1 MPNKIPYSLSK
12 GKKLK
17 NYTIVSSIGSGGFS
31 IVYKVKNEQGEVFAA
46 KEYLPASIATRD
58 LETQQIELINEKNS
72 ELFKLGL
79 ESFLKEI
86 ELLKNISH
94 PSIIQIIESWEE
106 NGTGYIISPLYEGDT
121 LKKIVRNNN
130 EIVNE
135 RWIKSILIPLLDA
148 LEELHANKIYHRDI
162 SPDNIII
169 KTDGSPVL
177 LDLGSAR
184 NISKEDEN
192 TDSTIILKPG
202 YAPIEQYSDNSA
214 TPQGP
219 WSDVYSMA
227 AVIYFMVTGKA
238 PTAAISRIIKDTL
251 EPLTLEK
258 HPEYSDAFLQGI
270 NKSLSLNISER
281 PQTVTDL
288 KELLELDITV
298 IYNPLLNKKKPI
310 TIKESSEQNNI
321 ENTYISEKIHK
332 KQNNGLE
339 HPNKSNTLNINNENK
354 IIKNNNKK
362 IIKTSIVI
370 AALIIIAGVF
380 SLLTSTSKTS
390 QSVTEEG
397 SEIHQKV
404 AQSQR
409 QKDDLLTPSN
419 TFSEQSEANEYNAQT
434 ITIEPAALVAQ
445 ENKIEPKGAELPVLK
460 EEQTVTEQ
468 AEQPEVI
475 LETLG
480 RLKIAASSNG
490 KFWIN
495 NESAGDISA
504 NGDIQLPVGEY
515 TIKMTSQGKKDYSQ
529 KVIIKHDQTLE
540 IKHDFIANTPIKK
553 TIAAVKKPE
562 NEVEAELSINVI
574 PWGEVWVDGTKVG
587 VSPPLTRVKLS
598 KGTHRIEIINSSYSN
613 YKRQIKVDKKSTIK
627 IHHNFTLN
635 NPGGK

>member
-1 MPNKIPYSLSK
+1 MSNKIPYSLSK

-46 KEYLPASIATRD
+46 KEYLPASIATRE

-121 LKKIVRNNN
+121 LKKIVRKNN

-148 LEELHANKIYHRDI
+148 LEELHENKIYHRDI

-202 YAPIEQYSDNSA
+202 YAPIEQYSDNRA

-251 EPLTLEK
+251 EPLKLEK
-258 HPEYSDAFLQGI
+258 YPAYSDAFLQGI

-281 PQTVTDL
+281 PQTVTAL

-298 IYNPLLNKKKPI
+298 IYNPLLNNKNPI
-310 TIKESSEQNNI
+310 TIKESSEQKNI

-332 KQNNGLE
+332 KQNNGLN
-339 HPNKSNTLNINNENK
+339 HPNKINTLNNNNEN
-354 IIKNNNKK
+354 K

-380 SLLTSTSKTS
+380 SLQTDTSKTS

-397 SEIHQKV
+397 SETHQKV

-419 TFSEQSEANEYNAQT
+419 TFSEQSEANEYNAQI
-434 ITIEPAALVAQ
+434 ITIEPAALAAQ
-445 ENKIEPKGAELPVLK
+445 KNKIEPKGAELPVLK
-460 EEQTVTEQ
+460 EEQTVTDQ

-475 LETLG
+475 LKTLG

-553 TIAAVKKPE
+553 TIAAIKKPE

-574 PWGEVWVDGTKVG
+574 PWGEVWVDGKKVG

-635 NPGGK
+635 NSGGK